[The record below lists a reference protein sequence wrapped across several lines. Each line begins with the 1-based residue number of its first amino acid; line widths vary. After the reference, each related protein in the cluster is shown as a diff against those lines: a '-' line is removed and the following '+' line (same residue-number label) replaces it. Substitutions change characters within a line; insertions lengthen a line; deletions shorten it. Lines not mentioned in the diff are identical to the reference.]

1 MTWRSTFSTGIDVR
15 LSLQPAADKA
25 SMTCSRLAI
34 YLSTYLSSLPSIHPC
49 INLSFTLDSLSLS
62 LSRPLVAM
70 RSSLPTIHAI
80 MWCFWPYSAIC
91 PSISSCNPQVSYVS
105 IYLARYLPMGLHT
118 PCRLLLLETTAFD
131 LAFGCFRGYPSIR
144 ISIYLSIFLSFF
156 LSFLPSFLP
165 SFFLSFFLS
174 FFFFFLSFFLSF
186 LLSFFLSFFL
196 SVYPSIYL
204 SICLSVCLS
213 VCLSICLSVYLS
225 ICPSVY
231 LPIYMSNLI

>member
-1 MTWRSTFSTGIDVR
+1 MH
-15 LSLQPAADKA
+15 QPKFH
-25 SMTCSRLAI
+25 SR
-34 YLSTYLSSLPSIHPC
+34 
-49 INLSFTLDSLSLS
+49 LSLS

-91 PSISSCNPQVSYVS
+91 PSISSCNPQVNYVS

-144 ISIYLSIFLSFF
+144 ISIYLSFF
-156 LSFLPSFLP
+156 LSFLP

-174 FFFFFLSFFLSF
+174 VVLFSFFLSF
-186 LLSFFLSFFL
+186 LPSFFLSFCL
-196 SVYPSIYL
+196 SIYL
-204 SICLSVCLS
+204 SIYLSVCLS
-213 VCLSICLSVYLS
+213 VYLSICLSVYLS
-225 ICPSVY
+225 ICLSAY
-231 LPIYMSNLI
+231 LHV